1 MTDVPFRV
9 EPTAMPGDAPLGYEP
24 PRDGRARL
32 TVRAGQRP
40 TGGHSISV
48 MSVTRSGPRLTVR
61 CAVRAPAPGAIV
73 TQVLTFPA
81 QTVSI
86 DESLIRGIR
95 DAVLVDPSGAELAHV
110 SRISA

>member
-9 EPTAMPGDAPLGYEP
+9 EPTATPGDAPLGYEP

-48 MSVTRSGPRLTVR
+48 MSITRSGPRLTVR
-61 CAVRAPAPGAIV
+61 CAVRGPAPGAIV

-95 DAVLVDPSGAELAHV
+95 DAVLVDQTGAELAHV
-110 SRISA
+110 SWISA